1 MPDILKISVALTGEQ
16 VATLKAAVDSGEYA
30 TTSEAVREA
39 LRDWQLKRR
48 LQREDIRRLRELWD
62 EGKASGPAQP
72 FDSKRTLAAA
82 RLRLKR
88 PGLGDG
94 GPTLC
99 AASDCEADRGAEA
112 VIDKC

>member
-1 MPDILKISVALTGEQ
+1 VP
-16 VATLKAAVDSGEYA
+16 
-30 TTSEAVREA
+30 EA

>member
-39 LRDWQLKRR
+39 LHEWQLKRQ
-48 LQREDIRRLRELWD
+48 LQREDIRRLQQLWD
-62 EGKASGPAQP
+62 EGKASGPVQP

-88 PGLGDG
+88 SG
-94 GPTLC
+94 G
-99 AASDCEADRGAEA
+99 G
-112 VIDKC
+112 

>member
-39 LRDWQLKRR
+39 LREWQLKRQ
-48 LQREDIRRLRELWD
+48 LQREDIRRLRQLWD
-62 EGKASGPAQP
+62 EGKASGPVQP
-72 FDSKRTLAAA
+72 FDNKRTLAAA

-88 PGLGDG
+88 SG
-94 GPTLC
+94 G
-99 AASDCEADRGAEA
+99 G
-112 VIDKC
+112 